1 MKNSNLSALILQLAL
16 AMKQGTEFK
25 KEEKKK
31 SLKEEFKEA
40 KAKK

>member
-25 KEEKKK
+25 KKEKKP
-31 SLKEEFKEA
+31 LKEKLKDT